1 MRKFLENQRE
11 NMFLFVPFI
20 MAAGGALYFGLS
32 SEPTFPYPTF
42 TLPILT
48 LIITAL
54 MLLIHRPIF
63 VRAVLIFI
71 FGFIYAATFTHMTNT
86 PKLMRTVR
94 NTNITA
100 TVMDI
105 DYTPESTR
113 IFLRV
118 ATHDIGIKDADSAT
132 VRVSFNS
139 ELPPPNIGDSINA
152 VVNLFP
158 PSNAYAPETFDYARW
173 AYFNGLSATGFMTEY
188 SVINNAG
195 HHGINAIRDY
205 LHNKSKSF
213 LSDGLI
219 LGYKNSV
226 PSDDKRIW
234 TTAGLGHVWSI
245 SGFHFALM
253 SGWLFAIFYL
263 LFRMTPRLTNRIPAR
278 VSAMCAVWIML
289 MAYMAISGCAV
300 ATMRAFLMISLVIA
314 AMILGRSA
322 ISLRNV
328 CLAFCVIFLINPHY
342 IMQAG
347 FQLSFAAVFGLV
359 WFWTDVAPRMPSNK
373 ILKVLYAATLTS
385 IVATIFTTPFVIAH
399 FYSLPLYSLIGN
411 LVLLPIFSL
420 AIMPCVAIGTMTST
434 IGISAPLDLAHV
446 IYNQSLLIAN
456 MITELPG
463 ASITMMHV
471 PNTALC
477 LTVLGFISIMFIR
490 GGRIKTNYIL
500 GITLII
506 IAIVVTAQHPR
517 PVFFATSDHELVAFE
532 YDNHLEFNK
541 SRASNHFF
549 AFDTWRELHGDDTG
563 GDNIRR
569 KPDGGVWIYK
579 TENFNLAYIQKF
591 VPLQNNIVRLCRD
604 DNIDYIVS
612 YFDIR
617 AKHCHAKILRGGFVI
632 YPSGRVHH
640 TPAHRRWHIRH

>member
-11 NMFLFVPFI
+11 NLFLYVPFV
-20 MAAGGALYFGLS
+20 MVAGGALYFGLS
-32 SEPTFPYPTF
+32 FEPTIPYSAF

-54 MLLIHRPIF
+54 MLLIRRPIF
-63 VRAVLIFI
+63 VRAILIFI
-71 FGFIYAATFTHMTNT
+71 FGFIYAATFTNIVDT

-100 TVMDI
+100 TVTDI

-113 IFLRV
+113 IFLRI
-118 ATHDIGIKDADSAT
+118 ATHDIGIKDSDFAN

-139 ELPPPNIGDSINA
+139 ELPLPNVGDTIN
-152 VVNLFP
+152 VEVNLFP
-158 PSNAYAPETFDYARW
+158 PSNATAPETFDYARW
-173 AYFNGLSATGFMTEY
+173 AYFNGISATGFMTEY
-188 SVINNAG
+188 SVINNAER
-195 HHGINAIRDY
+195 HSINSIRDY

-226 PSDDKRIW
+226 PNDDKRIW
-234 TTAGLGHVWSI
+234 TTAGIGHVWSI

-253 SGWLFAIFYL
+253 SGWMFAIFYL

-289 MAYMAISGCAV
+289 MGYLAISGGSV
-300 ATMRAFLMISLVIA
+300 ATIRAFLMISLVIA

-328 CLAFCVIFLINPHY
+328 CLVFCIVFLINPHY

-347 FQLSFAAVFGLV
+347 FQLSFSAVFGLV
-359 WFWTDVAPRMPSNK
+359 WFWNDTAPRMPSNK

-399 FYSLPLYSLIGN
+399 FYSVPLYGLIGN

-420 AIMPCVAIGTMTST
+420 AIMPCAAIGTITA
-434 IGISAPLDLAHV
+434 IAGITAPLDLAHM
-446 IYNQSLLIAN
+446 IYNHTLAIAN

-463 ASITMMHV
+463 ASITMPHV

-477 LTVLGFISIMFIR
+477 LTVLGFISTIFIR
-490 GGRIKTNYIL
+490 GGRVKVNYIL
-500 GITLII
+500 GTTLII
-506 IAIVVTAQHPR
+506 AAITVTALHPR
-517 PVFFATSDHELVAFE
+517 PVFFATSDHDLVAFE

-549 AFDTWRELHGDDTG
+549 AFDTWRRLHGDDAG

-612 YFDIR
+612 YFNIR
-617 AKHCHAKILRGGFVI
+617 TKHCHAKILRGGFVI
-632 YPSGRVHH
+632 YPSGHVHY
-640 TPAHRRWHIRH
+640 TPARRRWHIQH